1 MTRKTLLQL
10 LFVVLSL
17 LLASVL
23 QATGPGQAS
32 LPGDES
38 PRQYA
43 AIRGTWSGT
52 LYSKHSNVVPFT
64 ITVQINA
71 DPRGHL
77 VGASTLSS
85 DCLKGAQLQ
94 VTISGSQVVLAGSD
108 EEGNSITVRGTMN
121 STGTRLK
128 SSYILNGSASG
139 RCETDD
145 GTGDLMKR

>member
-1 MTRKTLLQL
+1 MTRKSLLQL
-10 LFVVLSL
+10 LIAFLSL
-17 LLASVL
+17 LLVGVL
-23 QATGPGQAS
+23 QAAGPGQAS
-32 LPGDES
+32 PPADAS
-38 PRQYA
+38 PRQA
-43 AIRGTWSGT
+43 DVRGTWSGT

-64 ITVQINA
+64 ITVQISA
-71 DPRGHL
+71 DSRGRL

-94 VTISGSQVVLAGSD
+94 VTVSGSQVVLAGSD
-108 EEGNSITVRGTMN
+108 DEGDSITVHGAIDGT
-121 STGTRLK
+121 GARLK